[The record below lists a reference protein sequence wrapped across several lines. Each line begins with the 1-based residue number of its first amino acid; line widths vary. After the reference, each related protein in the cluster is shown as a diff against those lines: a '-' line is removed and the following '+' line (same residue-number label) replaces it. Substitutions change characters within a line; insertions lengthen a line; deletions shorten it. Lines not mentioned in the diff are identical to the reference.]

1 MYIVLMA
8 GGIGTR
14 FWPRSRIS
22 RPKQML
28 NIFGNKSMLRMTYTR
43 IKGLTEDEK
52 ILVITNAELTEKV
65 REDLPE
71 LPAQNIIAEP
81 FGRNTAPCI
90 GLAASIIQK
99 RNRMDD
105 EVMVVLPADHL
116 IEEEDNFR
124 ETLHVAAQ
132 YARDHQ
138 CLITMGITPSY
149 PETGYG
155 YIQKDKV
162 IATELGKKIYKVKTF
177 AEKPNIDIAKRF
189 IQSGDFLWNSGMFI
203 WTTESIMANFDEH
216 QPDLIDGLHLI
227 REAVDTPRMDEVI
240 FDVYSRTKS
249 ISIDYGILEVASNVC
264 VIEADFKWND
274 IGSWEAVYNISQKD
288 KNGNAVFA
296 GDHLLLDAKNNYFYS
311 SKKLITAIDVENLVV
326 VETDDAILICRK
338 DRSQRVKDLV
348 DVLRR
353 KERYKYL

>member
-14 FWPRSRIS
+14 FWPRSRSS

-28 NIFGNKSMLRMTYTR
+28 NILGGDSMLRMTYNR
-43 IKGLTEDEK
+43 INGLTEDAK
-52 ILVITNAELTEKV
+52 ILVITNAELTDMV

-99 RNRMDD
+99 RSGKE

-116 IEEEDNFR
+116 IEDEENFR
-124 ETLHVAAQ
+124 ETIRIAAD
-132 YARDHQ
+132 YARQHQ
-138 CLITMGITPSY
+138 CLITMGITPTY

-155 YIQKDKV
+155 YIQKDK
-162 IATELGKKIYKVKTF
+162 IISDDLGKTIFKVKTF
-177 AEKPNIDIAKRF
+177 AEKPNIDTAKRF
-189 IQSGDFLWNSGMFI
+189 IKSGDFLWNSGMFI
-203 WTTESIMANFDEH
+203 WTTTSIMKNFDEH
-216 QPDLIDGLHLI
+216 QPDLTDGLHLI
-227 REAVDTPRMDEVI
+227 RKAVDTPQMDEII
-240 FDVYSRTKS
+240 FDVYSKIKS
-249 ISIDYGILEVASNVC
+249 ISIDYGILEAASNVC

-274 IGSWEAVYNISQKD
+274 IGSWEAVYNISEKD
-288 KNGNAVFA
+288 KNGNAVIA
-296 GDHLLLDAKNNYFYS
+296 EEYLLLGSKNNYFYS

-348 DVLRR
+348 DTLRR
-353 KERYKYL
+353 REQHKYL